1 MFAASVASILGIQA
15 EPVPNLAG
23 VMWDAAGTVLLKVKH
38 PANSPWEQSS
48 NRLNSKTIH
57 FSTYIYNY
65 IYAVLFWYVYIYIHT
80 YVIIIIY

>member
-15 EPVPNLAG
+15 GPVPNLAG

-48 NRLNSKTIH
+48 NSG
-57 FSTYIYNY
+57 
-65 IYAVLFWYVYIYIHT
+65 
-80 YVIIIIY
+80 